1 MTLCH
6 RKKINK
12 KVSIILIGTKSQAWA
27 YDDRVLKHSRKTC
40 IRKKNDHN
48 EYSLT
53 LLFLMSNSH
62 NLLHILSTHVFDTT
76 PERLWQAF
84 ENPMILKKWWW
95 PDGFTSTFETFEFRA
110 GGKWKLTMHSSDGR
124 NFPNENRF
132 EELKKFELITLEH
145 TFTPHFELVITF
157 DPLDWGRT
165 QLNYTMIFDDQ
176 KTRDGVAIY
185 AIPANEQLFERLE
198 KIVPTL

>member
-1 MTLCH
+1 MT
-6 RKKINK
+6 
-12 KVSIILIGTKSQAWA
+12 GTSQ
-27 YDDRVLKHSRKTC
+27 YPRKTC
-40 IRKKNDHN
+40 IPWKNDHN

-145 TFTPHFELVITF
+145 IFTPHFELVITF